1 MFGNGRR
8 KTQGQLAK
16 VELGRGV
23 GHLKQAAAHATK
35 GTGAAVGPRVQAAR
49 SAIAPTALVVRNR
62 AASGYVSTV
71 AALAP
76 LVVAVRDAQAEAAV
90 RAAAGRRTAAVK
102 QSTVSRKVQ
111 ATTMRATRRKKKSGR
126 GRMAGLLA
134 VGAVVGLAGAAAMR
148 RRHEQREWVEYDPVP
163 SLEPLRDE
171 TGTIEVT
178 TRTPAERAAPA
189 PAPAGNS
196 AKPAGTS
203 GTTAAGTSGTTA
215 TGTSGTTA
223 TGAGNSATTGTAN
236 KSNPGRRSTG
246 TPTDKVPATADGT
259 KGSTARPA
267 DDLSKAM
274 KNGRR

>member
-215 TGTSGTTA
+215 TG
-223 TGAGNSATTGTAN
+223 AGNSATTGTAN

>member
-1 MFGNGRR
+1 VFGNGRR

-134 VGAVVGLAGAAAMR
+134 IGAVVGLAGAAAMR

-215 TGTSGTTA
+215 TG
-223 TGAGNSATTGTAN
+223 AGNSATTGTAN